1 MIPPSR
7 LDWKILQVILLG
19 FLAFLLAVALLA
31 IYSNSFRAAPIF
43 MFLLF
48 LGVGGTLLFGPLRG
62 GAAALVLVAG
72 WITVKQNIGVWTDAH
87 AFTNLLELIGLIIL
101 FVLSSWYGNTLRRLV
116 EAYQQNQ
123 QKLEQFNLEDKRIG
137 LIKQSIGQLR
147 LQEEEERSMRYKR
160 PFSLILIMI
169 QPAEDVVWG
178 SDEDI
183 LLLRSAA
190 NTVKI
195 SSRRT
200 DMPFLAGPSTIG
212 LLLPETTIEGASRVV
227 HSLTQ
232 NMLDAKYLD
241 IQRGTVRLHERLQ
254 IRYGFA
260 AFLGQNE
267 TPIDMFSA
275 AQRSLQKNME
285 MNAEPV
291 FQSVFLEWEKVGTQ
305 PVSGSLVVEEKVVPS

>member
-43 MFLLF
+43 LFLLF
-48 LGVGGTLLFGPLRG
+48 LGIGSTLLFGLARG

-72 WITVKQNIGVWTDAH
+72 WITVKQTIGVWTAPN
-87 AFTNLLELIGLIIL
+87 ALTNLAELVGLIIL
-101 FVLSSWYGNTLRRLV
+101 FALSGWYGITLKNLV

-137 LIKQSIGQLR
+137 LIKPSIGQLR

-160 PFSLILIMI
+160 PFSLILILI
-169 QPAEDVVWG
+169 QPAEDVDLG
-178 SDEDI
+178 SEEEV

-200 DMPFLAGPSTIG
+200 DMPFLAGPRMIG
-212 LLLPETTIEGASRVV
+212 LLLQETTMEGASRVIQT
-227 HSLTQ
+227 LTQ
-232 NMLDAKYLD
+232 NMLEAKYLD
-241 IQRGTVRLHERLQ
+241 IHRGTVRLQERIQ
-254 IRYGFA
+254 VRYGFA
-260 AFLGQNE
+260 AFLGENDTQ
-267 TPIDMFSA
+267 IDLFTA
-275 AQRSLQKNME
+275 AKSSLQKNME
-285 MNAEPV
+285 MSVEPV
-291 FQSVFLEWEKVGTQ
+291 FQNIFIEWEKVGKQ
-305 PVSGSLVVEEKVVPS
+305 PIPHSFVKEKVIP